1 MSTHT
6 NPWPAGTPCWVDLMA
21 SDLERTQAFYRDVLG
36 WTYSKSQ
43 PEYGGYCNALL
54 DGSGGTSGDGDPVAG
69 LSPTMEGMEDAPHV
83 WSVYLATDD
92 IAAHAAKATDAG
104 ATQVYEPMEVGPFG
118 FMGMWVDPTGSTFG
132 MWQAKEHTG
141 FRRVDEPGTAAWCD
155 LMTGDPAAARDFYG
169 GLFGYEYQDIGDDSM
184 PYAMFSVPGGERP
197 AGGIGGPDP
206 TTDGAQQGWGVAFQ
220 VEDVDAAAERVR
232 SAGGSITAEPSDFE
246 YGRMAAATGP
256 DGETFVIMTPSES
269 M

>member
-36 WTYSKSQ
+36 WTYSESQ

-54 DGSGGTSGDGDPVAG
+54 DGSGGDGDAVAG
-69 LSPTMEGMEDAPHV
+69 LSPTMEGMEGSPHV

-92 IAAHAAKATDAG
+92 ISAHAAKAADAG
-104 ATQVYEPMEVGPFG
+104 ATQVYEPMQVGSYG
-118 FMGMWVDPTGSTFG
+118 SMGMWNDPTGATFG
-132 MWQAKEHTG
+132 MWQAEEHTG
-141 FRRVDEPGTAAWCD
+141 FRRVDEPGTVAWCD
-155 LMTGDPAAARDFYG
+155 LMTGDPDSARGFYASV
-169 GLFGYEYQDIGDDSM
+169 FGYEYQDIGDDSM

-206 TTDGAQQGWGVAFQ
+206 STDGTQQGWGVAFQ

-232 SAGGSITAEPSDFE
+232 RAGGSITAEPSDFE
-246 YGRMAAATGP
+246 YGRMAVATGP
-256 DGETFVIMTPSES
+256 DGETFVVMTPSES